1 MTISDN
7 LQIIGTKLDAFSKQ
21 YKRSPSSIRLLAV
34 SKRHSVSAIRKANAV
49 GQIDFGEN
57 YVQELL
63 EKAEQ
68 LSDLE
73 IQWHFIGPLQSNK
86 TKKIAEVAN
95 WVHTI
100 DRIKIA
106 QRLSDQRS
114 ADLPKLNVCIQVN
127 ISEEANK
134 SGISPDDIF
143 IFAKEVSNLPML
155 NLRGLMVIPVAE
167 SDFKKQRAVFA
178 KTKKLLAELN
188 KKGFKLDTL
197 SMGMSGD
204 MEAAVAEGA
213 TIVRIGTA
221 IFGNRQG

>member
-1 MTISDN
+1 MTVSDN

-134 SGISPDDIF
+134 SGVSPDDVF

-167 SDFKKQRAVFA
+167 TDFKKQRAVFA

>member
-167 SDFKKQRAVFA
+167 TDFKKQRAVFA